1 MNTWRNRCRYCEYVS
16 REIQPSSLPFC
27 CPYSHLTGKITTT
40 TKTRLV
46 LYAYTMAST
55 TPSPF
60 LSLPQELRDIIYQ
73 HALRDSLRRSDDLG
87 EHKADEIR
95 RPAKQEHDD
104 NNAEGSLLFNYAAQC
119 PRPVWYTLLLC
130 CRTTNRDIRELAQ
143 TTALNQMVDI
153 KPAVVDLNLSP
164 TTSTATWQ
172 RLPSHPQQITSL
184 QINIRLSQIYESSLT
199 SASPDTDNA
208 IIRAIFHLV
217 RQYCC
222 FGPHLSRGKPLSRP
236 LQLETVLLEI
246 EPDLRAIQPPQGL
259 VFANNHPQQLATV
272 SGVFWIWLSRFARS
286 GLLWERVE
294 NLKWNCKYIAETEGE
309 VVTSRV
315 TNHGW
320 SEDDRTMFRE
330 LGYSWD

>member
-1 MNTWRNRCRYCEYVS
+1 
-16 REIQPSSLPFC
+16 
-27 CPYSHLTGKITTT
+27 
-40 TKTRLV
+40 
-46 LYAYTMAST
+46 MAST

-87 EHKADEIR
+87 EHKANEIR

-104 NNAEGSLLFNYAAQC
+104 NNAEGGLLFDYAAQC

-143 TTALNQMVDI
+143 TTALNQMDDI